1 MAMNKILLQGRLTKD
16 PEIRLTSKNDKVAR
30 FTIAVDRDFNR
41 EETDFI
47 NCVAFKATAA
57 FIESYFTKGD
67 MILVAGRLQ
76 MQQYTAKDG
85 SNRTAAE
92 VMTDN
97 VWFCGGKGKTKDAGT
112 EAQLAP
118 VEDDNVYFG
127 DSNRSESND
136 NQKENFN
143 ALSGRISDDLVPAL
157 NDGTSELP
165 F

>member
-67 MILVAGRLQ
+67 MILVAGRLH
-76 MQQYTAKDG
+76 MQNYTSKDG

-92 VMTDN
+92 VLTDN
-97 VWFCGGKGKTKDAGT
+97 VWFCGGKGKTKDATT

-118 VEDDNVYFG
+118 VEDD
-127 DSNRSESND
+127 E
-136 NQKENFN
+136 
-143 ALSGRISDDLVPAL
+143 A
-157 NDGTSELP
+157 LP

>member
-67 MILVAGRLQ
+67 MILVAGRLH
-76 MQQYTAKDG
+76 MQKYTAKDG

-92 VMTDN
+92 VLTDN
-97 VWFCGGKGKTKDAGT
+97 VWFCGGKVKTKDA
-112 EAQLAP
+112 ANDVQLAP
-118 VEDDNVYFG
+118 VDD
-127 DSNRSESND
+127 
-136 NQKENFN
+136 
-143 ALSGRISDDLVPAL
+143 
-157 NDGTSELP
+157 DGQLP

>member
-1 MAMNKILLQGRLTKD
+1 MAMNRILLQGRLTKD

-67 MILVAGRLQ
+67 MILVAGRLH

-97 VWFCGGKGKTKDAGT
+97 VWFCGGKGKTKDATTG
-112 EAQLAP
+112 AQLAP
-118 VEDDNVYFG
+118 VEDD
-127 DSNRSESND
+127 E
-136 NQKENFN
+136 
-143 ALSGRISDDLVPAL
+143 A
-157 NDGTSELP
+157 LP

>member
-47 NCVAFKATAA
+47 NCVSFKATAA

-92 VMTDN
+92 VLTDN
-97 VWFCGGKGKTKDAGT
+97 VWFCGGKGKTKDAAT
-112 EAQLAP
+112 VAQLTEIEIA
-118 VEDDNVYFG
+118 DDG
-127 DSNRSESND
+127 
-136 NQKENFN
+136 Q
-143 ALSGRISDDLVPAL
+143 
-157 NDGTSELP
+157 LP

>member
-67 MILVAGRLQ
+67 MILVAGRLH

-97 VWFCGGKGKTKDAGT
+97 VWFCGGKGKIKDAAT

-118 VEDDNVYFG
+118 VEDD
-127 DSNRSESND
+127 E
-136 NQKENFN
+136 
-143 ALSGRISDDLVPAL
+143 A
-157 NDGTSELP
+157 LP

>member
-57 FIESYFTKGD
+57 FIESYFSKGD

-97 VWFCGGKGKTKDAGT
+97 VWFCGGNGKTKDAAT

-118 VEDDNVYFG
+118 VEDD
-127 DSNRSESND
+127 E
-136 NQKENFN
+136 
-143 ALSGRISDDLVPAL
+143 A
-157 NDGTSELP
+157 LP

>member
-57 FIESYFTKGD
+57 FIGSYFTKGD
-67 MILVAGRLQ
+67 MILVAGRLHIN
-76 MQQYTAKDG
+76 QYTSKDG

-92 VMTDN
+92 VLTDN
-97 VWFCGGKGKTKDAGT
+97 VWFCGGKGKTKDAAN

-118 VEDDNVYFG
+118 VEDD
-127 DSNRSESND
+127 E
-136 NQKENFN
+136 
-143 ALSGRISDDLVPAL
+143 A
-157 NDGTSELP
+157 LP

>member
-67 MILVAGRLQ
+67 MILVSGRLH

-92 VMTDN
+92 VLTDN
-97 VWFCGGKGKTKDAGT
+97 VWFCGGKGKTKDAAND
-112 EAQLAP
+112 AQLAP
-118 VEDDNVYFG
+118 VEDD
-127 DSNRSESND
+127 E
-136 NQKENFN
+136 
-143 ALSGRISDDLVPAL
+143 A
-157 NDGTSELP
+157 LP

>member
-67 MILVAGRLQ
+67 MILVAGRLH

-92 VMTDN
+92 VLTDT
-97 VWFCGGKGKTKDAGT
+97 VWFCGGKGKTKDAATG
-112 EAQLAP
+112 AQLTE
-118 VEDDNVYFG
+118 VEDYG
-127 DSNRSESND
+127 
-136 NQKENFN
+136 Q
-143 ALSGRISDDLVPAL
+143 I
-157 NDGTSELP
+157 P

>member
-57 FIESYFTKGD
+57 FIESYFTKGE
-67 MILVAGRLQ
+67 MILVAGRLH
-76 MQQYTAKDG
+76 MQNYTAKDG

-92 VMTDN
+92 VLTDN
-97 VWFCGGKGKTKDAGT
+97 VWFCGGKVKAKDAAT
-112 EAQLAP
+112 EAQLTE
-118 VEDDNVYFG
+118 VEDDG
-127 DSNRSESND
+127 
-136 NQKENFN
+136 Q
-143 ALSGRISDDLVPAL
+143 
-157 NDGTSELP
+157 LP

>member
-1 MAMNKILLQGRLTKD
+1 MAMNRILLQGRLTKE
-16 PEIRLTSKNDKVAR
+16 PEIRLTAKNDKVAR
-30 FTIAVDRDFNR
+30 FTLAVDRDFNR

-57 FIESYFTKGD
+57 FIESYFSKGD
-67 MILVAGRLQ
+67 MILLAGRLQ

-97 VWFCGGKGKTKDAGT
+97 VWLCGGKGKTKDAATG
-112 EAQLAP
+112 AQLEP
-118 VEDDNVYFG
+118 VEDDG
-127 DSNRSESND
+127 
-136 NQKENFN
+136 Q
-143 ALSGRISDDLVPAL
+143 
-157 NDGTSELP
+157 LP

>member
-1 MAMNKILLQGRLTKD
+1 MRSTTARRRCGRRSGIIAATISKHIIDAGTNKIFLQGRLTKE

-67 MILVAGRLQ
+67 MIIVCGRLH

-97 VWFCGGKGKTKDAGT
+97 VWFCGGKGKTKDAAT
-112 EAQLAP
+112 DAQLVP
-118 VEDDNVYFG
+118 VEDD
-127 DSNRSESND
+127 E
-136 NQKENFN
+136 
-143 ALSGRISDDLVPAL
+143 A
-157 NDGTSELP
+157 LP

>member
-1 MAMNKILLQGRLTKD
+1 MAMNKILLHGRLTKE
-16 PEIRLTSKNDKVAR
+16 PEIRLTSKNDKVAH

-57 FIESYFTKGD
+57 FIESYFGKGD

-76 MQQYTAKDG
+76 MQTYTAKDG

-92 VMTDN
+92 VLTDN
-97 VWFCGGKGKTKDAGT
+97 VWFCGGKGKTKDADTG
-112 EAQLAP
+112 AQLAP
-118 VEDDNVYFG
+118 VEDDG
-127 DSNRSESND
+127 
-136 NQKENFN
+136 Q
-143 ALSGRISDDLVPAL
+143 
-157 NDGTSELP
+157 LP

>member
-57 FIESYFTKGD
+57 FIESYFTKGE

-92 VMTDN
+92 VLTDN
-97 VWFCGGKGKTKDAGT
+97 VWFCGGKGKTKDAST
-112 EAQLAP
+112 DAQLAP
-118 VEDDNVYFG
+118 VEDYG
-127 DSNRSESND
+127 
-136 NQKENFN
+136 Q
-143 ALSGRISDDLVPAL
+143 
-157 NDGTSELP
+157 LP

>member
-1 MAMNKILLQGRLTKD
+1 MAMNRILLQGRLTKD

-67 MILVAGRLQ
+67 MILVSGRLH

-92 VMTDN
+92 VLTDN
-97 VWFCGGKGKTKDAGT
+97 VWFCGGKGKTKDATT

>member
-67 MILVAGRLQ
+67 MILVSGRLH
-76 MQQYTAKDG
+76 MQQYTSKDG

-92 VMTDN
+92 VLTDN
-97 VWFCGGKGKTKDAGT
+97 VWFCGGKVKAKDAAT

-118 VEDDNVYFG
+118 VEDD
-127 DSNRSESND
+127 E
-136 NQKENFN
+136 
-143 ALSGRISDDLVPAL
+143 A
-157 NDGTSELP
+157 LP

>member
-92 VMTDN
+92 VLTDN
-97 VWFCGGKGKTKDAGT
+97 VWFCGGKGKTKDAST
-112 EAQLAP
+112 DAQLAP
-118 VEDDNVYFG
+118 VEDDG
-127 DSNRSESND
+127 
-136 NQKENFN
+136 Q
-143 ALSGRISDDLVPAL
+143 
-157 NDGTSELP
+157 LP

>member
-41 EETDFI
+41 EETDLI

-67 MILVAGRLQ
+67 MILVAGRLH

-97 VWFCGGKGKTKDAGT
+97 VWFCGGKGKTKDATT

-118 VEDDNVYFG
+118 VEDD
-127 DSNRSESND
+127 E
-136 NQKENFN
+136 
-143 ALSGRISDDLVPAL
+143 A
-157 NDGTSELP
+157 LP

>member
-1 MAMNKILLQGRLTKD
+1 MAMNKIFLQGRLTKD

-57 FIESYFTKGD
+57 FIERYFTKGD
-67 MILVAGRLQ
+67 MILVAGRLH
-76 MQQYTAKDG
+76 MNQYTAKDG

-97 VWFCGGKGKTKDAGT
+97 VWFCGGKVKTKDA
-112 EAQLAP
+112 ANDVQLAP
-118 VEDDNVYFG
+118 VEDD
-127 DSNRSESND
+127 E
-136 NQKENFN
+136 
-143 ALSGRISDDLVPAL
+143 A
-157 NDGTSELP
+157 LP

>member
-143 ALSGRISDDLVPAL
+143 ALSGRLSDDFVPAL

>member
-1 MAMNKILLQGRLTKD
+1 MAMNKILLQGRLTKE
-16 PEIRLTSKNDKVAR
+16 PEIRLTSKNDKVAH

-57 FIESYFTKGD
+57 IIESYFGKGD

-76 MQQYTAKDG
+76 MQTYTAKDG

-92 VMTDN
+92 VLTDN
-97 VWFCGGKGKTKDAGT
+97 VWFCGGKGKTKDADTG
-112 EAQLAP
+112 AQLAP
-118 VEDDNVYFG
+118 VEDDG
-127 DSNRSESND
+127 
-136 NQKENFN
+136 Q
-143 ALSGRISDDLVPAL
+143 
-157 NDGTSELP
+157 LP

>member
-1 MAMNKILLQGRLTKD
+1 MAMNKIFLQGRLTKD

-92 VMTDN
+92 VLTDN
-97 VWFCGGKGKTKDAGT
+97 VWFCGGKCKTKDDST
-112 EAQLAP
+112 DAQLAP
-118 VEDDNVYFG
+118 VEDDG
-127 DSNRSESND
+127 
-136 NQKENFN
+136 Q
-143 ALSGRISDDLVPAL
+143 
-157 NDGTSELP
+157 LP

>member
-1 MAMNKILLQGRLTKD
+1 MAMNKILLQGRLTKE
-16 PEIRLTSKNDKVAR
+16 PEIRLTSKNDKVAH

-57 FIESYFTKGD
+57 FIESYFGKGD

-76 MQQYTAKDG
+76 MQTYTAKDG

-92 VMTDN
+92 VLTDN
-97 VWFCGGKGKTKDAGT
+97 VWFCGGKGKTKDADTG
-112 EAQLAP
+112 AQLAP
-118 VEDDNVYFG
+118 VEDDGQF
-127 DSNRSESND
+127 
-136 NQKENFN
+136 
-143 ALSGRISDDLVPAL
+143 
-157 NDGTSELP
+157 P

>member
-1 MAMNKILLQGRLTKD
+1 MAMNKILLQGRLTKE
-16 PEIRLTSKNDKVAR
+16 PEIRLTSKNDKVAH

-57 FIESYFTKGD
+57 FIESYFGKGD

-76 MQQYTAKDG
+76 MQTYTAKDG

-92 VMTDN
+92 VLTDN
-97 VWFCGGKGKTKDAGT
+97 VWFCGGKGKTKDADTGP
-112 EAQLAP
+112 QLAP
-118 VEDDNVYFG
+118 VEDDG
-127 DSNRSESND
+127 
-136 NQKENFN
+136 Q
-143 ALSGRISDDLVPAL
+143 
-157 NDGTSELP
+157 LP

>member
-1 MAMNKILLQGRLTKD
+1 MAMNKIFLQGRLTKD

-67 MILVAGRLQ
+67 MILVAGRLH
-76 MQQYTAKDG
+76 MQNYTSKDG

-92 VMTDN
+92 VLTDN
-97 VWFCGGKGKTKDAGT
+97 VWFCGGKGKTKDATT

-118 VEDDNVYFG
+118 VEDD
-127 DSNRSESND
+127 E
-136 NQKENFN
+136 
-143 ALSGRISDDLVPAL
+143 A
-157 NDGTSELP
+157 LP

>member
-1 MAMNKILLQGRLTKD
+1 MAMNKIFLQGRLTKD

-67 MILVAGRLQ
+67 MILVAGRLH
-76 MQQYTAKDG
+76 MQQYTSKDG

-92 VMTDN
+92 VLTDN
-97 VWFCGGKGKTKDAGT
+97 VWFCGGKGKTKDAAN

-118 VEDDNVYFG
+118 VEDD
-127 DSNRSESND
+127 E
-136 NQKENFN
+136 
-143 ALSGRISDDLVPAL
+143 A
-157 NDGTSELP
+157 LP

>member
-1 MAMNKILLQGRLTKD
+1 MAMNKILLQGRLTKE
-16 PEIRLTSKNDKVAR
+16 PEIRLTSKNDKVAH

-57 FIESYFTKGD
+57 FIESYFGKGD
-67 MILVAGRLQ
+67 MILIAGRLQ

-92 VMTDN
+92 VLIDN
-97 VWFCGGKGKTKDAGT
+97 VWFCGGKGKTKDADTG
-112 EAQLAP
+112 AQLAP
-118 VEDDNVYFG
+118 VEDDG
-127 DSNRSESND
+127 
-136 NQKENFN
+136 Q
-143 ALSGRISDDLVPAL
+143 
-157 NDGTSELP
+157 LP

>member
-47 NCVAFKATAA
+47 NYVAFKATAA

-67 MILVAGRLQ
+67 MILVAGRLH

-97 VWFCGGKGKTKDAGT
+97 VWFCGGKGKTKDTAT
-112 EAQLAP
+112 DVQLAP
-118 VEDDNVYFG
+118 VEDD
-127 DSNRSESND
+127 E
-136 NQKENFN
+136 
-143 ALSGRISDDLVPAL
+143 A
-157 NDGTSELP
+157 LP

>member
-1 MAMNKILLQGRLTKD
+1 MAMNKIFLQGRLTKD

-67 MILVAGRLQ
+67 MILVAGRLH
-76 MQQYTAKDG
+76 MQQYTSKDG

-92 VMTDN
+92 VLTDN
-97 VWFCGGKGKTKDAGT
+97 VWFCGGKVNTKDAAT
-112 EAQLAP
+112 DVQLAP
-118 VEDDNVYFG
+118 VEDD
-127 DSNRSESND
+127 E
-136 NQKENFN
+136 
-143 ALSGRISDDLVPAL
+143 A
-157 NDGTSELP
+157 LP